1 MISLKSAREIEIM
14 RRANIIVAEVLQALK
29 ERVAPGVTTLDL
41 DAVAEELT
49 LKKKRFRRSRVITSQ
64 GASIRVVYVHPSTM
78 RSFMASHRTGRF
90 VKAILSGSI
99 TGLFTRDFTAIR
111 RLQLGLAG

>member
-14 RRANIIVAEVLQALK
+14 RRANIIVAEVLQALR

-49 LKKKRFRRSRVITSQ
+49 LKKKSD
-64 GASIRVVYVHPSTM
+64 
-78 RSFMASHRTGRF
+78 
-90 VKAILSGSI
+90 SGVQ
-99 TGLFTRDFTAIR
+99 
-111 RLQLGLAG
+111 RL

>member
-49 LKKKRFRRSRVITSQ
+49 LKKKSDSGVQ
-64 GASIRVVYVHPSTM
+64 G
-78 RSFMASHRTGRF
+78 
-90 VKAILSGSI
+90 L
-99 TGLFTRDFTAIR
+99 
-111 RLQLGLAG
+111 

>member
-49 LKKKRFRRSRVITSQ
+49 LKKRRFRRSRVITSR
-64 GASIRVVYVHPSTM
+64 AR
-78 RSFMASHRTGRF
+78 
-90 VKAILSGSI
+90 LSALSMCI
-99 TGLFTRDFTAIR
+99 HQR
-111 RLQLGLAG
+111 

>member
-49 LKKKRFRRSRVITSQ
+49 LKKKRFPRSRVIT
-64 GASIRVVYVHPSTM
+64 
-78 RSFMASHRTGRF
+78 
-90 VKAILSGSI
+90 
-99 TGLFTRDFTAIR
+99 
-111 RLQLGLAG
+111 